1 MNRES
6 DDLLQEPVDPVKI
19 RPDYAEMWNNLGTA
33 LGNLG
38 RHADT
43 QKNRK
48 IALRLKGEKP

>member
-6 DDLLQEPVDPVKI
+6 DELLREPVDPVKI
-19 RPDYAEMWNNLGTA
+19 RPDFAEVWNNLGTA

-38 RHADT
+38 RHADA
-43 QKNRK
+43 QKNRE